1 MAQLRHLRPSLLDLD
16 QEKALALIKTIR
28 SNRRIVREQRAAAF
42 AMKEEARKTRAS
54 AKKPKSAVDKLSLD
68 SMSSET
74 LEAIIGLLSNMLE
87 PGETN
92 GEDSVQDEGA
102 STNLN

>member
-1 MAQLRHLRPSLLDLD
+1 MAQLRHFRPSLLDLSP
-16 QEKALALIKTIR
+16 ESALTLIKNIR

-42 AMKEEARKTRAS
+42 ALKEEARKTRAS
-54 AKKPKSAVDKLSLD
+54 SKKPKSAVDKLSLD
-68 SMSSET
+68 SMSADT

-102 STNLN
+102 SA

>member
-1 MAQLRHLRPSLLDLD
+1 MAQLRHLRPSLLELD
-16 QEKALALIKTIR
+16 PESALALIKSIR

-42 AMKEEARKTRAS
+42 ALKEEARKTRAS
-54 AKKPKSAVDKLSLD
+54 SKKPKTVVDKLSLD
-68 SMSSET
+68 SMSADT

-102 STNLN
+102 SA